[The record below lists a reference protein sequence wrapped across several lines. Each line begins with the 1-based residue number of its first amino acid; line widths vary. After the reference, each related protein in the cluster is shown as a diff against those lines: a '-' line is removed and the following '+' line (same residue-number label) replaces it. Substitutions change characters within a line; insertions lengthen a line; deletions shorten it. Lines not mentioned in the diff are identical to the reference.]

1 MKIQQIKDLLDNLN
15 KTDEKRKFLGVLEMT
30 LKEFVDWIELR
41 EKSGVHNNKPY
52 RDLYNVIVEKGLLSN
67 KPVNNETMVIDLN
80 IATRLNK
87 ISIANMK
94 QYVDQQEYKR
104 YSNRLTREVSNLGNL
119 YTFEPL
125 ARTSGRQEWEKIALK
140 WKAILI
146 NNLNTILEEC
156 EEYIT
161 TKWLPSVVDTSKGIT
176 ANLHLAIKEFLDI
189 IKQREG
195 NPMYAKELVYW
206 QGTRSNVLHEF
217 YVNHLTIDQVMAKL
231 GKSYEMVRKCRKDFL
246 NDLIINPKTLCVNLH
261 VNELLSEMLNRAKL
275 ICIPYHECPQEFCEE
290 DLELMGYDMVK
301 VTHDVNF
308 VVLSG
313 ERGNYSGL
321 AKCAMR
327 SICDQITPA
336 PVATL
341 KAKIMASPQYSKF
354 EACTDSTFIENI
366 LSCDSIVE
374 KSENGVRIKAK
385 LLQTHQDRAA
395 RMMYDH
401 CLEHDTITKSELL
414 DMYFKKYGQHLT
426 TNISTL
432 RRYGF
437 APTQEGGVK
446 WRYATSSL
454 PTMQAAVRDY
464 AEHNILFHYN
474 DIKKELIER
483 GYSITDSSL
492 RTYITNVCKVDSND
506 STHFCLKAYSHKYP
520 QFNSRKKTGHH
531 RADK

>member
-176 ANLHLAIKEFLDI
+176 ANLHLAII
-189 IKQREG
+189 
-195 NPMYAKELVYW
+195 Y
-206 QGTRSNVLHEF
+206 LHERL
-217 YVNHLTIDQVMAKL
+217 V
-231 GKSYEMVRKCRKDFL
+231 
-246 NDLIINPKTLCVNLH
+246 
-261 VNELLSEMLNRAKL
+261 
-275 ICIPYHECPQEFCEE
+275 
-290 DLELMGYDMVK
+290 
-301 VTHDVNF
+301 
-308 VVLSG
+308 
-313 ERGNYSGL
+313 
-321 AKCAMR
+321 
-327 SICDQITPA
+327 
-336 PVATL
+336 
-341 KAKIMASPQYSKF
+341 
-354 EACTDSTFIENI
+354 
-366 LSCDSIVE
+366 
-374 KSENGVRIKAK
+374 
-385 LLQTHQDRAA
+385 AA
-395 RMMYDH
+395 R
-401 CLEHDTITKSELL
+401 
-414 DMYFKKYGQHLT
+414 
-426 TNISTL
+426 
-432 RRYGF
+432 
-437 APTQEGGVK
+437 
-446 WRYATSSL
+446 
-454 PTMQAAVRDY
+454 QA
-464 AEHNILFHYN
+464 E
-474 DIKKELIER
+474 
-483 GYSITDSSL
+483 
-492 RTYITNVCKVDSND
+492 
-506 STHFCLKAYSHKYP
+506 
-520 QFNSRKKTGHH
+520 
-531 RADK
+531 